1 MARKVESG
9 YGKVNVLGL
18 AEFRR
23 YVRQATEDGTGEEA
37 LKEANYRV
45 GLQVIRWAQREAAG
59 DAQRAQAADTLTST
73 RRGYG
78 VYVTGGDRT
87 TPWFGGANFGAD
99 RDIRRL
105 VKAPKQGKRSRAT
118 RVRNEED
125 IEKVVRRVEAQ
136 FVDRRGRTMT
146 QREGGKRVRLART
159 KSGSVRVIRG
169 WNQFDKW
176 TKGKDY
182 FLYRGIA
189 KHSDDLERIY
199 LDEMEQ
205 ALRQVFPD

>member
-1 MARKVESG
+1 MAQQG

-18 AEFRR
+18 AEFRK
-23 YVRQATEDGTGEEA
+23 YVKQATADGSGEEI

-45 GLQVIRWAQREAAG
+45 GMQVVRWAQREAAG
-59 DAQRAQAADTLTST
+59 DAQRAQAADTLTSL

-78 VYVTGGDRT
+78 VYVTGGDRKV
-87 TPWFGGANFGAD
+87 PWFGGANFGSD
-99 RDIRRL
+99 RDVRRL

-118 RVRNEED
+118 KVRAGED

-136 FVDRRGRTMT
+136 FVDRRGRTVT

-169 WNQFDKW
+169 WNQFDRW
-176 TKGKDY
+176 RRGKDY

-189 KHSDDLERIY
+189 RHSNDLERIY
-199 LDEMEQ
+199 LDEMEK
-205 ALRQVFPD
+205 ALRQIFPD